1 MVAAFA
7 SAARLGIMIKRT
19 STLEAAASVDTV
31 VLDKTGTITTG
42 RFAVSR
48 LAPAEGVDGADL
60 LRAAAD
66 AEQSSNHP
74 LARSILETAERA
86 NLVVSTVSEYEE
98 VHGRGV
104 RAQRDGAALVA
115 GRGGWLRELFPQ
127 QADAIA
133 QAEEKIDGMS
143 GVHVALGDQY
153 LGRLVSKKT
162 AFGAPV
168 TPSNSTWS
176 RRSQNCHVHW
186 RPPLGRGTGRPSRWR
201 RHHRSRMLARRKAR
215 RAAVPSR
222 QRAPN
227 LGGGRWHQRWTNLGH
242 RRCWRGD
249 GAVGL

>member
-60 LRAAAD
+60 LRAATD

-86 NLVVSTVSEYEE
+86 NLDVSKVSEYEE

-133 QAEEKIDGMS
+133 QAEEKIE
-143 GVHVALGDQY
+143 
-153 LGRLVSKKT
+153 GR
-162 AFGAPV
+162 
-168 TPSNSTWS
+168 
-176 RRSQNCHVHW
+176 RR
-186 RPPLGRGTGRPSRWR
+186 
-201 RHHRSRMLARRKAR
+201 
-215 RAAVPSR
+215 
-222 QRAPN
+222 
-227 LGGGRWHQRWTNLGH
+227 
-242 RRCWRGD
+242 
-249 GAVGL
+249 